1 MYEYTLNNSNFTAA
15 QWAAINSGITAEIV
29 EWLNNL
35 VVDVKHVQ
43 SYTNIGGR
51 VFVWDDEPI
60 VRYLTYRE
68 EGDNHDYWHMV
79 FKNSQGFIRDFS
91 KDIDSASDD
100 PYTLDA
106 SYTWDTAPLRI
117 KSLFKDDNSYI
128 STTYSE
134 LVILRNSEQLVPGVS
149 YRIVD
154 YITTTSTPE
163 TQSAGHPF
171 DIIVTALNNKTLDEH
186 AKAI

>member
-1 MYEYTLNNSNFTAA
+1 M
-15 QWAAINSGITAEIV
+15 WAGEPVAGYITYI
-29 EWLNNL
+29 
-35 VVDVKHVQ
+35 
-43 SYTNIGGR
+43 
-51 VFVWDDEPI
+51 
-60 VRYLTYRE
+60 E

-79 FKNSQGFIRDFS
+79 FKNSQGSIRDFS
-91 KDIDSASDD
+91 RDTDSASDD